1 MADLVLTITESITL
15 NNQDH
20 GGTMSKTM
28 TGINNIYKRIVT
40 VPNGVDTTV
49 ASFKSTVGVADSSMD
64 IQNVKYIRV
73 TNLDG
78 TNPVNLSLQVD
89 AGGDD
94 SAADASCTI
103 LVTAG
108 KSFIM
113 GTPHDGVST
122 SDSSIV
128 VITDLIDLESII
140 VSPQGNTVD
149 VEVFI
154 ASSA

>member
-1 MADLVLTITESITL
+1 MADLVVTIIESITL
-15 NNQDH
+15 NNKDH
-20 GGTMSKTM
+20 GGTISKTM

-49 ASFKSTVGVADSSMD
+49 ASFKSTVGIADSAMD

-73 TNLDG
+73 TNLDS
-78 TNPVNLSLQVD
+78 TNPINLSLQID

-113 GTPHDGVST
+113 GAPHEGIHADDDAAT
-122 SDSSIV
+122 LISSLV
-128 VITDLIDLESII
+128 DLESII
-140 VSPQGNTVD
+140 VDSSSNDVD
-149 VEVFI
+149 VEVLI
-154 ASSA
+154 ASA

>member
-20 GGTMSKTM
+20 GGTTSKAI
-28 TGINNIYKRIVT
+28 TGVENIYKRIVT

-49 ASFKSTVGVADSSMD
+49 ASFKSTVGVADSAMD

-78 TNPVNLSLQVD
+78 TNPVNLSLQID
-89 AGGDD
+89 TGEND
-94 SAADASCTI
+94 SAAADSCTI

-108 KSFIM
+108 NSFIM
-113 GTPHDGVST
+113 GAPEDGIHVDDDAATLIT
-122 SDSSIV
+122 SLV
-128 VITDLIDLESII
+128 DLESII
-140 VSPQGNTVD
+140 VDSTSNDVD
-149 VEVFI
+149 VEVLI
-154 ASSA
+154 ASA